1 MKTEVSNTVR
11 EPLNVL
17 LVGNNPIEMGIVLE
31 KLRHVRNRK
40 VITEIAFDIRSIVE
54 RLVSFKPNFIIIDDN
69 IGRDGLIETVN
80 KLATT
85 RVTKNVPITVLKNS
99 NYRESLASASVLDYL
114 LKQNLSSDGLYN
126 AIKNA
131 LRLKRTQRLLYQA
144 YRRKKNF
151 FKEFAPK
158 PLLNLIG

>member
-1 MKTEVSNTVR
+1 MKTEVSNTLR

-17 LVGNNPIEMGIVLE
+17 LVGNNPIEMGVVLE

-69 IGRDGLIETVN
+69 IGRDGLIETIN
-80 KLATT
+80 KLSST
-85 RVTKNVPITVLKNS
+85 RVTKNVPITVIKNS
-99 NYRESLASASVLDYL
+99 NYKESFASSSVLDYL
-114 LKQNLSSDGLYN
+114 LKQNLSSETLYN
-126 AIKNA
+126 TIKNA
-131 LRLKRTQRLLYQA
+131 LRLKRTQRLLYKV
-144 YRRKKNF
+144 YRRKKNLF
-151 FKEFAPK
+151 REFAPK